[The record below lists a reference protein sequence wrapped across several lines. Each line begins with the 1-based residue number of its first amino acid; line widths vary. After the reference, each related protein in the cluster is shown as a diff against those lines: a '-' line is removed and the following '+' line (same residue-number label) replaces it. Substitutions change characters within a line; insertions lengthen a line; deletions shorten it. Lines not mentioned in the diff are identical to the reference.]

1 MQMKKTFLDSNIVI
15 YANDAK
21 DLEKQNKAI
30 QVVKDLIKGG
40 SGVISTQVLQEYT
53 NVALKKLKQ
62 DQSVVLRQLV
72 LLESME
78 IQTITPEIVRRA
90 VELRSVYKISFWDS
104 MIIGAAEKAKCATI
118 LSEDL
123 NPGQYY
129 SGIAVVNP
137 FE

>member
-129 SGIAVVNP
+129 SGIVVVNP